1 MFIDLMAKKTR
12 IFILRRVAKVQQDAW
27 EHKQRG
33 ATFAWIYRNVIKDRY
48 DISQSTFNRYMGMR
62 IKGELERLEREE
74 MKE

>member
-1 MFIDLMAKKTR
+1 MSKR
-12 IFILRRVAKVQQDAW
+12 RYNRVYYLRRVAKVQEETW

-33 ATFAWIYRNVIKDRY
+33 ATFSWIYRNVIKDKY

-62 IKGELERLEREE
+62 IKGELERLEAEE